1 MIVVA
6 EKKRGR
12 ERQYLQIAIANA
24 MLPEQELRL
33 LYLYDDEIMKRIAL
47 HHVEAVKF
55 ALLLR
60 PNEYETLTEQYN
72 FNWNVFSVKLWERL
86 WEAPTRALLFETVL
100 SFLLSCKRSEASQAV
115 VMHQFYKQFTR
126 PNRSSKKFR

>member
-1 MIVVA
+1 
-6 EKKRGR
+6 
-12 ERQYLQIAIANA
+12 
-24 MLPEQELRL
+24 
-33 LYLYDDEIMKRIAL
+33 IAL

-100 SFLLSCKRSEASQAV
+100 SFLLSCKLLV
-115 VMHQFYKQFTR
+115 
-126 PNRSSKKFR
+126 